1 MLDDA
6 LLGGLIGSILTVVI
20 TKVLDLF
27 QESRKH
33 RYSLKQSFFQN
44 KLRSAEA
51 AATQW
56 QVFSKSAG
64 FFEALAKQWSEK
76 PKSFSSASIELL
88 GRELDSHLEITRQS
102 SIDAANTIML
112 YFELNDPSFW
122 DSGPL
127 RKLSYHFSALDALQA
142 RARDWQ
148 RIFRHG
154 SSVPA
159 ELSDPIRREYNE
171 MQVEVLEHFRALA
184 EAYRELE
191 GAAASVLKGIRADLQ
206 TFET

>member
-1 MLDDA
+1 MLDNA

-20 TKVLDLF
+20 TKVLDLL
-27 QESRKH
+27 QQSQKH

-56 QVFSKSAG
+56 QLFSNSAG
-64 FFEALAKQWSEK
+64 TFEALAKQWNEK
-76 PKSFSSASIELL
+76 PRSFSSASIDLL
-88 GRELDSHLEITRQS
+88 GRELHSHLESIRQS
-102 SIDAANTIML
+102 SVDAANTVML
-112 YFELNDPSFW
+112 YFELDDPAFW

-148 RIFRHG
+148 GFFGSG
-154 SSVPA
+154 SSVPV
-159 ELSDPIRREYNE
+159 ELSDSITREYND

-184 EAYRELE
+184 AAYRELE
-191 GAAASVLKGIRADLQ
+191 GAASSVLKELRADLQ
-206 TFET
+206 VFET